1 MLEPTQ
7 TSVRCVTDAKS
18 VRQMSPEKDVSA
30 NGVRE
35 IKFPYR
41 HMMTSWR
48 IALWNS
54 HGHFIFRLR
63 MTSIEIIPKLQK
75 YLKVLLPFSPKKHRP
90 SLAGMLVI
98 SSIF

>member
-75 YLKVLLPFSPKKHRP
+75 VSQSPAALFAQKTSTFPRRNA
-90 SLAGMLVI
+90 SYI
-98 SSIF
+98 